1 MDIWFARSMEKRV
14 TTGPGPLCTSPASRP
29 HGPRGNST
37 TSTGDW
43 YENAHRVSVRWCGQ
57 FATLSC
63 LGRVWLKAFGQVV
76 KGAEEVLQ
84 AAAKRD
90 LPALR

>member
-1 MDIWFARSMEKRV
+1 
-14 TTGPGPLCTSPASRP
+14 
-29 HGPRGNST
+29 
-37 TSTGDW
+37 
-43 YENAHRVSVRWCGQ
+43 
-57 FATLSC
+57 
-63 LGRVWLKAFGQVV
+63 VWLKAFGQVV